1 MSTETSAPRLR
12 PHFIPEPHRWIRPFG
27 APLPYCSNAYRNEQT
42 PQFVRELMKQCGV
55 RRQNEGELLVQKRVG
70 EEREAWVLTNPTDH
84 DVTEMVTVP
93 KGATVTD
100 LLAGAVSVT
109 GDQVK
114 VAVRSLDV
122 QVLIIGRSRS

>member
-1 MSTETSAPRLR
+1 
-12 PHFIPEPHRWIRPFG
+12 
-27 APLPYCSNAYRNEQT
+27 
-42 PQFVRELMKQCGV
+42 MKQCGV